1 VFLAFLEYL
10 YTDEVEAMASKTSP
24 VYIDFALDLL
34 AVADQFLVDALK
46 RKCEIAIK
54 RSISVSNVSFMLQTA
69 DERQALALR
78 KKCFDFVLV
87 NFGDVIGT
95 PSFSQLP
102 QQLLQEVLFA
112 ASRRGVNIGASV
124 CVNVPGTGANG
135 NSSVSSAST
144 PPAPS
149 AQ

>member
-1 VFLAFLEYL
+1 
-10 YTDEVEAMASKTSP
+10 M
-24 VYIDFALDLL
+24 
-34 AVADQFLVDALK
+34 
-46 RKCEIAIK
+46 
-54 RSISVSNVSFMLQTA
+54 
-69 DERQALALR
+69 
-78 KKCFDFVLV
+78 FDFVL
-87 NFGDVIGT
+87 FCGRDVIGT

-144 PPAPS
+144 PPAPP